1 MMRRSNRLGQLSLFI
16 LFNLF
21 SVTALAD
28 TTATE
33 KDAKSSITGAGA
45 HFAWVIFNDLKPAL
59 QQSSGR
65 TVELFGKESMLG
77 MGCNAGIKM
86 AQQNGPGKESFGFV
100 CCPLSDKEVHEK
112 NIEVHP
118 IAKEPVLILVN
129 KKNKVQNISQQ
140 QVSDIFAGK
149 ITNWS
154 EVGGDDK
161 PIVVVTRLHCKQ
173 RPGHWKTILPEAKS
187 FRKDRLNVK
196 SAAEMVKRVTDFPG
210 AIGHTGATWIFG
222 SDSNVKSVSVS
233 GVAPTADNLRTGSYP
248 FYRVLSA
255 VTNKQAS
262 EDVMAIIDRVQTG
275 PEFSQVAKEYELVP
289 IR

>member
-1 MMRRSNRLGQLSLFI
+1 MTTSFTARAQLLLFI
-16 LFNLF
+16 LFNLLCTI
-21 SVTALAD
+21 VYAD
-28 TTATE
+28 DKAIN
-33 KDAKSSITGAGA
+33 KDNKPAIIGAGA

-86 AQQNGPGKESFGFV
+86 AQQNQPGKESFGFV

-112 NIEVHP
+112 DIQVHP
-118 IAKEPVLILVN
+118 IAKEPILILVN
-129 KKNKVQNISQQ
+129 KQNKVQNLSQQ
-140 QVSDIFAGK
+140 QVSDIFSGK
-149 ITNWS
+149 ITNWA
-154 EVGGDDK
+154 EVEGEDK
-161 PIVVVTRLHCKQ
+161 PVVVVTRLHCKH
-173 RPGHWKTILPEAKS
+173 RPGHWKTILPDAKS

-210 AIGHTGATWIFG
+210 AIGHTGATWVFG

-233 GVAPTADNLRTGSYP
+233 GFSPTAGNLRAGRYP

-262 EDVMAIIDRVQTG
+262 ADVMAIIDRVQTG
-275 PEFSQVAKEYELVP
+275 PEFSRVAKE
-289 IR
+289 